1 MAIRDVGDALGGGDV
16 VHVSNLDP
24 DGNND
29 VHIVL
34 TAGRAKVT
42 IKAGDGEVSVKT
54 ERRKV
59 VEYERETIEDLV
71 SEVQVV
77 SQINEA

>member
-1 MAIRDVGDALGGGDV
+1 VAIRDVGDALSGSEDV
-16 VHVSNLDP
+16 VHISNLDP
-24 DGNND
+24 GGNND

-34 TAGRAKVT
+34 TAGRARVT
-42 IKAGDGEVSVKT
+42 IKAGDGEVFVKT

-59 VEYERETIEDLV
+59 AEFEESAEELV

>member
-1 MAIRDVGDALGGGDV
+1 MAIRDVSDSLGDDDV
-16 VHVSNLDP
+16 VHVDSLDP

-34 TAGRAKVT
+34 TAGRAKVS
-42 IKAGDGEVSVKT
+42 IRAGGGELFVKT

-59 VEYERETIEDLV
+59 VEYEGETEEDII
-71 SEVQVV
+71 SEVQVI